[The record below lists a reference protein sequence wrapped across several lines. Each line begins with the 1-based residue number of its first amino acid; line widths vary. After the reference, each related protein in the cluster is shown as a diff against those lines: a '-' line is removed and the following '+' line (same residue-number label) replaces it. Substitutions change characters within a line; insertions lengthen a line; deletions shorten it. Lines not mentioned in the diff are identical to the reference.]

1 MNDELEVLKGDRK
14 LPLGVIIK
22 RTLKY
27 ISTEKLSFIV
37 ALLLIG
43 LNVLLDTISPL
54 FTRRIVDELV
64 LDNINLKFVLNLV
77 LLSFS
82 ITLINQIFLYIE
94 SILLQKCGQ
103 RIIYRL
109 RNEIFE
115 HIEECSYNIIT
126 GSRCDTLC
134 SW

>member
-14 LPLGVIIK
+14 LPLSVIIK

-27 ISTEKLSFIV
+27 VSTEKLSFIV

-64 LDNINLKFVLNLV
+64 LDNINLKLILGIV
-77 LLSFS
+77 LLSFG
-82 ITLINQIFLYIE
+82 ITLINQ
-94 SILLQKCGQ
+94 K
-103 RIIYRL
+103 
-109 RNEIFE
+109 RNI
-115 HIEECSYNIIT
+115 
-126 GSRCDTLC
+126 
-134 SW
+134 